1 MKKPFL
7 FLSGI
12 TMLGLM
18 LTSCDMFNKEE
29 QTLLPITENPITDI
43 STPDAGVCQHTWE
56 EPKYQWSSNNNSV
69 VARST
74 CSKCSKTEVNKAQT
88 TKEIVQEP
96 SCISTG
102 IAVYTTD
109 EFESDIF
116 EVQSKTVIIPAS
128 HKEVI
133 DPAVAPTYTETGLTE
148 GSHCSICGTVL
159 QEQEVIPYLLKIDYK
174 WNEDNSSVTATQTDL
189 VNNTIVTT
197 ETATTTSSI
206 KVEGNCDTKEV
217 VTYTANFEN
226 NVFSTQTKDVTTD
239 YKHQETITKEAK
251 ASTCLEGGY
260 TAEISCANCNKI
272 LQASETLQPSEH
284 QRETVPAQLATFE
297 TTGFSSYEQCSVCGY
312 KFTKPSILPVT
323 KPTLIVRN
331 YAYQEEILP
340 SYGVTDDEFKDFIQ
354 FRFNNSRLYFEKN
367 ENNNWNLTFKAFATN
382 SYLYSRNNTNYNS
395 YWIGWCGT
403 VKPDSDSWDEAGDS
417 ETFYN
422 YQNYI
427 PNYHC
432 MSVQFLNSSDEVVKT
447 KDLTYTSS
455 ENYVI
460 DEFSDDFQKNE
471 LTYSKIKIYISIS
484 KNDDT
489 TDAYS
494 NSISSYYWCCFE
506 YSIY

>member
-1 MKKPFL
+1 MKKHFL

-12 TMLGLM
+12 ALLGFM
-18 LTSCDMFNKEE
+18 LTSCDMFNKEK
-29 QTLLPITENPITDI
+29 QTLLPNTDNPITDI

-56 EPKYQWSSNNNSV
+56 EPKYQWSSNNTSV

-74 CSKCSKTEVNKAQT
+74 CSKCSKTEVNKVQT

-102 IAVYTTD
+102 IVVYTTN

-116 EVQSKTVIIPAS
+116 EVQSKTVILPAS

-174 WNEDNSSVTATQTDL
+174 WNEDNSSVIATQTDL

-206 KVEGNCDTKEV
+206 KTEGNCNTKEV
-217 VTYTANFEN
+217 ITYTANFEN

-239 YKHQETITKEAK
+239 YKHQ
-251 ASTCLEGGY
+251 
-260 TAEISCANCNKI
+260 
-272 LQASETLQPSEH
+272 
-284 QRETVPAQLATFE
+284 RETVPAQLATFE
-297 TTGFSSYEQCSVCGY
+297 TTGFSSYEQCPICGY
-312 KFTKPSILPVT
+312 KFTKPSILPAT
-323 KPTLIVRN
+323 KPTLIAHN
-331 YAYQEEILP
+331 YTYQEEILP
-340 SYGVTDDEFKDFIQ
+340 ASDITEDEFKDFIQ
-354 FRFNNSRLYFEKN
+354 FKFNNSQLYFEKN
-367 ENNNWNLTFKAFATN
+367 ENNNWNLTFKAFAPD
-382 SYLYSRNNTNYNS
+382 SYLYSRSNTNYTS
-395 YWIGWCGT
+395 YWISWLSDD
-403 VKPDSDSWDEAGDS
+403 VRPDSDSWSEGGNS

-422 YQNYI
+422 YQKYI
-427 PNYHC
+427 PDYHC

-447 KDLTYTSS
+447 EILSYNSS
-455 ENYVI
+455 SRKYVI

-484 KNDDT
+484 ENDDT

-494 NSISSYYWCCFE
+494 DYIASYYWCCFE